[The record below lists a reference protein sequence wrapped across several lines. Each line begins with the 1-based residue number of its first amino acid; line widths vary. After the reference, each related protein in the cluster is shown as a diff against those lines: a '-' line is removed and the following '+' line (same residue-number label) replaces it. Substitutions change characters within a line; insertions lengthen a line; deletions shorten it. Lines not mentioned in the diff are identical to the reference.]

1 MTKENPQNQIKLRS
15 FEDCDNL
22 IGKQVSYYYGSRRT
36 ENIRKGIVQSYE
48 QEGRKVW
55 FRISNVWTNM
65 HKLIEI
71 L

>member
-1 MTKENPQNQIKLRS
+1 MEKVKNQIKLSS

-22 IGKQVSYYYGSRRT
+22 IGKEVSYYYGSRRV

-48 QEGRKVW
+48 QEGRQVW
-55 FRISNVWTNM
+55 FMISNVCTNM

-71 L
+71 LK